1 MMADGDVVTAR
12 YKDGHAKVRIGER
25 TLEVDRRDNETRVY
39 TCPIE
44 LVTAALGS

>member
-1 MMADGDVVTAR
+1 MVSSIAVSAR
-12 YKDGHAKVRIGER
+12 YSAGHAEVRIGDR
-25 TLEVDRRDNETRVY
+25 LLEVDRRDNDLRTR

>member
-1 MMADGDVVTAR
+1 MAGTDPVVVR
-12 YKDGHAKVRIGER
+12 YTGGHAEVRIGDR
-25 TLEVDRRDNETRVY
+25 TLDVDRRDDASRVH

>member
-1 MMADGDVVTAR
+1 MASDIVRVR
-12 YKDGHAKVRIGER
+12 YAKGGAEIRIGER
-25 TLEVDRRDNETRVY
+25 LLQVQRRDNDSRVY

>member
-1 MMADGDVVTAR
+1 MATDTVRVHYTGA
-12 YKDGHAKVRIGER
+12 HAQVEIGER
-25 TLEVDRRDNETRVY
+25 TFTVDRRDNADRSY

>member
-1 MMADGDVVTAR
+1 MAGTDPVAVR
-12 YKDGHAKVRIGER
+12 YTGGHAEVQIGDR
-25 TLEVDRRDNETRVY
+25 TLDVDRRDDATRTH

>member
-1 MMADGDVVTAR
+1 MASSVTVSAR
-12 YKDGHAKVRIGER
+12 YNAGHAEVQIGDR
-25 TLEVDRRDNETRVY
+25 LLAVDRRDDDLRTH

>member
-1 MMADGDVVTAR
+1 MMAYTEPLVVR
-12 YKDGHAKVRIGER
+12 YVDGHAQVQIGDR
-25 TLEVDRRDNETRVY
+25 ALAVDRRDDRSRTH

>member
-1 MMADGDVVTAR
+1 MVTNPITVSAR
-12 YKDGHAKVRIGER
+12 YSAGHAEVQIGDR
-25 TLEVDRRDNETRVY
+25 LLEVDRRDNDLRTR

>member
-1 MMADGDVVTAR
+1 MADGSVLRVSYTQGCAR
-12 YKDGHAKVRIGER
+12 VEVGGR
-25 TLEVDRRDNETRVY
+25 TLEVDRRDDTGRAR